1 MNDYIKKISILTTF
15 IGCWAYA
22 YADPVNIITTQS
34 KTAAAAIN
42 KDKDKD
48 EDVKKTVLGIMSY
61 TRWIPPPTPVNFCIV
76 AAKHAAA
83 LEHLDSLAPNI
94 ANTTPSNT
102 ATAENRIVIS
112 KPDYDAAKLSAQC
125 DVIYFGNISP
135 ADQQK
140 VIATRQNHPILTIS
154 EDNDCEIGSS
164 FCLQTTSS
172 PITFLVNLDSLTR
185 SGVRVDPNV
194 LLLGKKR
201 TSP

>member
-1 MNDYIKKISILTTF
+1 MIHCIKNISIL
-15 IGCWAYA
+15 IALLGCWAYA
-22 YADPVNIITTQS
+22 HAEPNSTANAPAKTTVS
-34 KTAAAAIN
+34 N
-42 KDKDKD
+42 KDKD

-61 TRWIPPPTPVNFCIV
+61 TRWVPPPTPVNFCIV
-76 AAKHAAA
+76 AAKHATA
-83 LEHLDSLAPNI
+83 LEQLDSNAPHSAI
-94 ANTTPSNT
+94 SISTPNGP
-102 ATAENRIVIS
+102 AMAENRIVIS
-112 KPDYDAAKLSAQC
+112 KLDYDAIKLSAQC
-125 DVIYFGNISP
+125 DVIYFGNVSP

-140 VIATRQNHPILTIS
+140 VIATRQNRPILTIS